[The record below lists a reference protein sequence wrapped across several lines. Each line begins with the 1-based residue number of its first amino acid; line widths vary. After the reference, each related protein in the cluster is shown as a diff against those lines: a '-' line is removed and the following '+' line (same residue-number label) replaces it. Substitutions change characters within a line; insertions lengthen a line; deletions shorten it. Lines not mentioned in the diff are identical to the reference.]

1 MEAEWIA
8 LSMAANALRV
18 YVTKRCIDLFLDRST
33 CTWNYQWFSYV
44 VLWGLSGGAYYL
56 FHFPPLTALCNLV
69 GLALVLAPY
78 KAPWSKKILIAGLIF
93 GVPGLIE
100 SIVVFAFTQY
110 QFGDNVRPIYE
121 YVTSLVFLFVEI
133 LLERTLVIDPNVVIP
148 KSYRISLGI
157 VPLVSIVMLLCT
169 GSLGYQF
176 QGTILVVMTGLLFI
190 NLLDLYLYQSII
202 KFYSAYLEKKAQEQM
217 IQVYMH
223 ELGVI
228 KESSKRER
236 EIWHDMKH
244 HIIELQTML
253 KDQEIQKARN
263 YLEDME
269 QFVQN
274 SRKSVATGN
283 QEIDGILDFLL
294 DQARKTL
301 TEVRTEITIPEG
313 IFRGNFKLCTILG
326 NLLDNAIR
334 EAKETEQKYLG
345 VTMYTKNGILFLRI
359 ENSYKG
365 NIIKVGDRFRTT
377 QKDREGH
384 GQGLENVRKM
394 VELCKGEMDIS
405 YTEDLFKVEV
415 LLYLKEIE
423 TIKKKKG

>member
-1 MEAEWIA
+1 MEPGWIA

-18 YVTKRCIDLFLDRST
+18 YVTKRCIDLFLDRSA
-33 CTWNYQWFSYV
+33 CTWNYQWLSYV

-78 KAPWSKKILIAGLIF
+78 KVPLSKKILIAGLIF
-93 GVPGLIE
+93 GVPGLME

-110 QFGDNVRPIYE
+110 QFGDTVRPVYE

-133 LLERTLVIDPNVVIP
+133 TLERTLVIDPNVVIP

-157 VPLVSIVMLLCT
+157 VPLISIVMILCT

-217 IQVYMH
+217 IQVYMR

-253 KDQEIQKARN
+253 KEQEIQKARD
-263 YLEDME
+263 YLEEMG

-283 QEIDGILDFLL
+283 QEIDGILDYLL
-294 DQARKTL
+294 EQARKTL

-313 IFRGNFKLCTILG
+313 VFRGNFRLCTILG

-334 EAKETEQKYLG
+334 ESGKTEQKYLG
-345 VTMYTKNGILFLRI
+345 VTMYTKNGMLFLRI
-359 ENSYKG
+359 ENSFSG
-365 NIIKVGDRFRTT
+365 DIIKVGSRFRST
-377 QKDREGH
+377 QKNGESH
-384 GQGLENVRKM
+384 GQGLENVRRM
-394 VELCKGEMDIS
+394 VELCKGEMEIHAAGN
-405 YTEDLFKVEV
+405 LFQVEV

-423 TIKKKKG
+423 RIEKEN